1 MRPAHCQLRSWS
13 EEPPDPFKRG
23 RAISPLR
30 LIPGAQSPTMAR
42 PDILHCFNLGAG
54 ADLAAGGLVAMARMQ
69 LFPGRSIQSRLDEAF
84 DSFMGW
90 CRDNKR
96 TPHMKCFELKKFK
109 MTSFLDLLVS
119 NFKLHVFIK
128 MYHSRYTLKIVAPG
142 KVEPVAHWAT
152 EGSWHRVDLQVALL
166 GIAYEWSELCGSFT

>member
-119 NFKLHVFIK
+119 NFKLHVF
-128 MYHSRYTLKIVAPG
+128 TLKNVP
-142 KVEPVAHWAT
+142 
-152 EGSWHRVDLQVALL
+152 
-166 GIAYEWSELCGSFT
+166 